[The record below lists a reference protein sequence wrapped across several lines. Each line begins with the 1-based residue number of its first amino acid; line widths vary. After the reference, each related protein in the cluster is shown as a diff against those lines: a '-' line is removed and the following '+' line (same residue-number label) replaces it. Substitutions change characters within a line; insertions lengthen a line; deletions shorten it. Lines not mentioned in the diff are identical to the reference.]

1 MENNTVSSDEKF
13 FPSSCSSAA
22 KSLVWQGMFGLP
34 RWASDGPP
42 SWWSQISCG
51 NHNPQRVIDPFFFPS
66 LLVVPPLVLPTA
78 DGEERHPTPGIEKS
92 SFFIFLFRFAFFI
105 SSLFFFPLFFFIFF
119 FHRCCLRPPYCCGLT
134 ASRGRFAGGKRRRT
148 SAAGMQPDQTATRWE
163 SKGILPGC
171 CR

>member
-1 MENNTVSSDEKF
+1 MRDS
-13 FPSSCSSAA
+13 FPPVV
-22 KSLVWQGMFGLP
+22 LRPLRVWSGRACFGLP

-51 NHNPQRVIDPFFFPS
+51 NHNPQGVIDPFFFFPS

-78 DGEERHPTPGIEKS
+78 DGEGRHPTPGIEKS
-92 SFFIFLFRFAFFI
+92 SFFIFLFRFAFFHFF
-105 SSLFFFPLFFFIFF
+105 SVLFFFFLIFF